1 MMLAVAPSPPN
12 LSLDHD
18 RHIEGSTSSVAQPL
32 PSSAVFL
39 GPLQPTDGSLL
50 TIEQLLNNP
59 VEFKQGCLTPS
70 AGVLTAGVAEHKYKP
85 INDEPMSEDEDDQPP
100 AKETAPAP
108 SPSKP
113 AQSMETLFSGS
124 LNMDWPTRTPRHPG
138 FNNHGNTCFLNS
150 VLQCLL
156 HTTPLLNIVLSHE
169 HSKAGFCMICL
180 LRELSRSSFLNKK
193 RGTGMIMSNLNKIAK
208 GMRQGRQED
217 AHEFLRYSV
226 DALQRSALAVY
237 SSTSSKHPNP
247 NKIPHAL
254 AETSWVHAIFGGRLR
269 SRVSCRTCHHCSDT
283 FDSLLDLSV
292 EINRS
297 YNLLHALGQFVKPE
311 ILSGEDAYRCEKC
324 KKPVTAE
331 KFMTVHEAPVCLTIH
346 LKRFSPTGRKI
357 VNQIA
362 YPEVLDL
369 QKFMSEGQKG
379 KKYVLN
385 GVINHL
391 GSGPNS
397 GHYTA
402 HVRGADGRWT
412 SMDDELVSPCSGP
425 PLNHKNAYVLFY
437 IQSDKARPTATND
450 DDDALS
456 SLGGQKRSRD
466 DMESDSLRTGFK
478 PNGTQIKTQPWDIF
492 RTPKKSRIEDNTK
505 AKQGVAGPSRAT
517 PVGVAPIFQ
526 KSLVNYKDSDDIEDE
541 GEVVESNSTN
551 KAASP
556 IASPA
561 KSTSSESTIKPH
573 TASAAPNKPTTLPK
587 INISSTPKAPAVS
600 SPVKANSFY
609 GNSQKKDKNPIFHPL
624 TGISASDNLY
634 DKRDSSTIDVKRE
647 MGFGQ
652 FGGGKQPRVKERMK
666 GKKGS

>member
-12 LSLDHD
+12 LNLDHD
-18 RHIEGSTSSVAQPL
+18 RHIEGPTSPVAQQRPA
-32 PSSAVFL
+32 SAVFL

-50 TIEQLLNNP
+50 TIEHLLNNP

-70 AGVLTAGVAEHKYKP
+70 AGVLTAGIAEHKYKP
-85 INDEPMSEDEDDQPP
+85 INDEPMSEDEDDQLP
-100 AKETAPAP
+100 AKEKAPIS
-108 SPSKP
+108 SPSKWN
-113 AQSMETLFSGS
+113 QSTETIFSGS
-124 LNMDWPTRTPRHPG
+124 LNMDWPARTARHPG

-156 HTTPLLNIVLSHE
+156 HIPPLLNIVLSHE
-169 HSKAGFCMICL
+169 HNKAGFCMICL

-193 RGTGMIMSNLNKIAK
+193 RGTGMIISNLNKIAK

-237 SSTSSKHPNP
+237 STSSLKHPNP

-297 YNLLHALGQFVKPE
+297 HSLLHALGQFVKPE

-357 VNQIA
+357 VNQIT

-369 QKFMSEGQKG
+369 QNFMSEGQKG
-379 KKYVLN
+379 KKYILN

-412 SMDDELVSPCSGP
+412 SMDDELVSLCSSP

-437 IQSDKARPTATND
+437 IQSDKVRPTVAND

-456 SLGGQKRSRD
+456 GLGGQKRSRD
-466 DMESDSLRTGFK
+466 DMESESSRPGFK
-478 PNGTQIKTQPWDIF
+478 PNGSQVKARPWDLSPA
-492 RTPKKSRIEDNTK
+492 TKKSRIEDNSK
-505 AKQGVAGPSRAT
+505 VKQGVAGPSQPV
-517 PVGVAPIFQ
+517 PVGVATNLGP
-526 KSLVNYKDSDDIEDE
+526 SLVNYRDSDDIEDE
-541 GEVVESNSTN
+541 GEVVELNSSNKPVPPMTSPN
-551 KAASP
+551 K
-556 IASPA
+556 PA
-561 KSTSSESTIKPH
+561 SSESPTKSNATLTTPSKS
-573 TASAAPNKPTTLPK
+573 TPQLKTNFPPAGKASTTL
-587 INISSTPKAPAVS
+587 
-600 SPVKANSFY
+600 SPVKSSSFY
-609 GNSQKKDKNPIFHPL
+609 GNSQNKDKRPGTSPFSGLSSSN
-624 TGISASDNLY
+624 NLY
-634 DKRDSSTIDVKRE
+634 AKRDSSTSDIQRQ
-647 MGFGQ
+647 MGFTQ
-652 FGGGKQPRVKERMK
+652 FGTKQPRAKERMK
-666 GKKGS
+666 GKKSI